1 MRCNNCGFDNASD
14 ATHCIKCN
22 MLLDKTAV
30 VKQAPVPSQQEASY
44 AGTILDSQ
52 LDRLSN
58 SQEQDTAPP
67 SLIQCT
73 YPDCGYPYS
82 SELKVCP
89 RCQRPAVP
97 ARSFT
102 GTIDPYRVK
111 SSVEAPASPVCY
123 LLPVAKEGDPPEEVP
138 KKLAFTFQDLSI
150 ELNRSN
156 LDPGNSSITG
166 KVQAELTY
174 EDGTWRMKDRSE
186 LQTTFLLASTPT
198 PLKDGDILLLGDRKF
213 IFSMTP
219 GQ

>member
-1 MRCNNCGFDNASD
+1 
-14 ATHCIKCN
+14 
-22 MLLDKTAV
+22 
-30 VKQAPVPSQQEASY
+30 
-44 AGTILDSQ
+44 
-52 LDRLSN
+52 
-58 SQEQDTAPP
+58 
-67 SLIQCT
+67 
-73 YPDCGYPYS
+73 
-82 SELKVCP
+82 
-89 RCQRPAVP
+89 
-97 ARSFT
+97 
-102 GTIDPYRVK
+102 
-111 SSVEAPASPVCY
+111 
-123 LLPVAKEGDPPEEVP
+123 
-138 KKLAFTFQDLSI
+138 LSI